1 MDEPMTPTRSRIAD
15 AAIRVIARDGFDHV
29 SVRSVAMEA
38 GLAAGTVQHHFA
50 SREILLVGALQ
61 RVIDRQ
67 LDRVR
72 ALAARGDYTTGEFL
86 QLGFFAIMPI
96 DDARR
101 DEAIVWLAFSAAA
114 PSRPSLRKAQRANV
128 TLLRDLI
135 RQQLVIASERDELRP
150 GLDLDLETTVL
161 AATVDGLLLH
171 AVNASPD
178 EMDLIQRALK
188 QAVERLGRDGFQ

>member
-67 LDRVR
+67 LVR
-72 ALAARGDYTTGEFL
+72 IRAFSTRASPRPGEL
-86 QLGFFAIMPI
+86 LWLGFLELMPI
-96 DDARR
+96 DDTRR

-114 PSRPSLRKAQRANV
+114 PSRPALRAAQRANV
-128 TLLRDLI
+128 RLIRDLI
-135 RQQLVIASERDELRP
+135 HGQLVVASEQEELRP
-150 GLDLDLETTVL
+150 GLDLDLEATVL

-178 EMDLIQRALK
+178 EMDLVQSALRHAIQR
-188 QAVERLGRDGFQ
+188 LGGDSS